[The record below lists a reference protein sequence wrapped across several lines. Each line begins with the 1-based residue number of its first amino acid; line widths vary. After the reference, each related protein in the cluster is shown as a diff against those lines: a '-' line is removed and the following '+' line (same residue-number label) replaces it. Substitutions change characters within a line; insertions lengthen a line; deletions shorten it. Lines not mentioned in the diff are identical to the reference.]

1 MASQKENNN
10 SIATKFR
17 DMKYDLRDKKI
28 QNSCQEG
35 IQQAIRKLR
44 KNSMKSEIMLINRRW
59 SSPQKLKL

>member
-1 MASQKENNN
+1 MKSPEKWHHKNKIIILQQP
-10 SIATKFR
+10 

-44 KNSMKSEIMLINRRW
+44 KTI
-59 SSPQKLKL
+59 Q

>member
-28 QNSCQEG
+28 QDSC
-35 IQQAIRKLR
+35 
-44 KNSMKSEIMLINRRW
+44 
-59 SSPQKLKL
+59 